1 MRHVSRVALA
11 AAGLSL
17 IWSCLPLGWTV
28 TASAG
33 PDSLVRVLPHLLKG
47 HAGRCDGDSGVTV
60 VVNFKAFH
68 GGIKIRCAP
77 GHPDNGIQA
86 LRQAGYTVKG
96 TKQTGL
102 AFVCRINRKPSPK
115 RQKCITI
122 PPANAYWAYYHAKR
136 KAKKWTYSST
146 GPLSYHP
153 PQGSIEAWAW
163 GDSRKPGITP
173 QEVRQS
179 RSASPTPRPS
189 SSNRALATMGPSSSV
204 AAAGAY
210 LSRQLRARP
219 ALDYLGYDDFGLV
232 ADAVMAL
239 DSAGLDSAQ
248 TARSISWLAG
258 GFSSYVGSGPH
269 VSAGAL
275 AKLLVVADVGGRDP
289 SSFGGHDLTRE
300 LASLMD
306 PTGRYV
312 DQPPAGDLS
321 NTFTQSLAVLGLAEA
336 DRNVPRKAVHFLLG
350 QQCGSGGA
358 AGFRLLM
365 ATKPCTDTGQA
376 DVDSTAMAVRAL
388 LAAGQSASA
397 ARGLT
402 WLEHQQ
408 TATGG
413 LAGSPPTDLVN
424 ANSTGLAL
432 AALAEG
438 NRERAAALA
447 ADYLASLQIG
457 CSVPRAVQGAVSYS
471 KRHHVQDLRHPRPT
485 QELTRSTT
493 QALIGLAVFSSD
505 ARPAADSRAACGPD
519 GGATTATTPAPTAGA
534 PVAAGAAP
542 ESGSDPWSV
551 LVPVGAVA
559 GLILVAAL
567 FWRRRHGNQLGA

>member
-1 MRHVSRVALA
+1 M
-11 AAGLSL
+11 
-17 IWSCLPLGWTV
+17 
-28 TASAG
+28 
-33 PDSLVRVLPHLLKG
+33 
-47 HAGRCDGDSGVTV
+47 TV

-68 GGIKIRCAP
+68 GRIKIRCAP

-115 RQKCITI
+115 RQKCISI
-122 PPANAYWAYYHAKR
+122 PPANAYWAYYHAK
-136 KAKKWTYSST
+136 KGAKKWTYSST

-163 GDSRKPGITP
+163 GDSRKPGISP

-179 RSASPTPRPS
+179 RAAAPTPRPS
-189 SSNRALATMGPSSSV
+189 FSGRTVATMGPRSAV
-204 AAAGAY
+204 VAAGAY

-219 ALDYLGYDDFGLV
+219 TLDYLGYDDFGLV

-248 TARSISWLAG
+248 ATLSTSRLAG
-258 GFSSYVGSGPH
+258 GFSSYVGSGSH
-269 VSAGAL
+269 VSAGGI
-275 AKLLVVADVGGRDP
+275 AKLLVVADVGGSNP

-312 DQPPAGDLS
+312 DQPPSGDLS
-321 NTFTQSLAVLGLAEA
+321 NTFSQSLAVLGLADA
-336 DRNVPRKAVHFLLG
+336 DRNVPRKAVHFLVG

-365 ATKPCTDTGQA
+365 ATRPCTDTGQA
-376 DVDSTAMAVRAL
+376 DVDSTSMAVRAL
-388 LAAGQSASA
+388 LAAGQTASA

-402 WLEHQQ
+402 WLERQQ

-438 NRERAAALA
+438 NREESAALA
-447 ADYLASLQIG
+447 ADYLASLQLG
-457 CSVPRAVQGAVSYS
+457 CSVPPAVRGAVSYS
-471 KRHHVQDLRHPRPT
+471 ERHHVQDLRHPQPS
-485 QELTRSTT
+485 QELTRSTA
-493 QALIGLAVFSSD
+493 QALIGLAVFRSG
-505 ARPAADSRAACGPD
+505 ARPAADSRAECGP
-519 GGATTATTPAPTAGA
+519 GAGATTAKTLAPTAGA
-534 PVAAGAAP
+534 SVASGSAAEPGTRLWSVFVPVA
-542 ESGSDPWSV
+542 
-551 LVPVGAVA
+551 AVA
-559 GLILVAAL
+559 GLIVVAVL
-567 FWRRRHGNQLGA
+567 FLRRRLGNHSRA

>member
-1 MRHVSRVALA
+1 MRSVSRVALA

-17 IWSCLPLGWTV
+17 IWSGLPPGWTV
-28 TASAG
+28 TTSAG
-33 PDSLVRVLPHLLKG
+33 QESLVRVLPHRLKG
-47 HAGRCDGDSGVTV
+47 HAGKCHGDSGVTV

-68 GGIKIRCAP
+68 GRIKIRCAP
-77 GHPDNGIQA
+77 GNPDNGIQA
-86 LRQAGYTVKG
+86 LRQAGYTLKG
-96 TKQTGL
+96 TKETGL

-136 KAKKWTYSST
+136 GAKKWTYSST

-179 RSASPTPRPS
+179 RSAAPAPRPS
-189 SSNRALATMGPSSSV
+189 SSGRIVATVGPSAAV
-204 AAAGAY
+204 VAAGAY

-248 TARSISWLAG
+248 TTQSSRRLAR
-258 GFSSYVGSGPH
+258 GFSSYVGSGSH

-275 AKLLVVADVGGRDP
+275 AKLLVVADGEGRDP
-289 SSFGGHDLTRE
+289 RSFGGHDLTRE

-306 PTGRYV
+306 RTGRYV
-312 DQPPAGDLS
+312 DQPPGGDLS
-321 NTFTQSLAVLGLAEA
+321 NTFTQSLAVLGLAGA
-336 DRNVPRKAVHFLLG
+336 DRNVPSKAVRFLVG

-365 ATKPCTDTGQA
+365 TTTPCTDTGRA
-376 DVDSTAMAVRAL
+376 DVDSTSMAVRAL
-388 LAAGQSASA
+388 LAAGQTASA

-402 WLEHQQ
+402 WLEQQQ
-408 TATGG
+408 TPTGG

-438 NRERAAALA
+438 NREKAAALA
-447 ADYLASLQIG
+447 ADYLASLQLG
-457 CSVPRAVQGAVSYS
+457 CSVSPAVRGAVSYS
-471 KRHHVQDLRHPRPT
+471 VRHRLQDLRHPQPT
-485 QELTRSTT
+485 QELTRSTA
-493 QALIGLAVFSSD
+493 QALIGLAVFRSD
-505 ARPAADSRAACGPD
+505 ARRAADSRAACGPD
-519 GGATTATTPAPTAGA
+519 MGASTATTPAPTAGA
-534 PVAAGAAP
+534 SVAAGSAAESGTPLWSVFVPVAA
-542 ESGSDPWSV
+542 
-551 LVPVGAVA
+551 LA
-559 GLILVAAL
+559 GLIVVAVL
-567 FWRRRHGNQLGA
+567 FLRRRLGNQSRA

>member
-1 MRHVSRVALA
+1 MHVSRVALA

-17 IWSCLPLGWTV
+17 IWSVLPLGWTA

-33 PDSLVRVLPHLLKG
+33 PESLVRVLPHRLKG
-47 HAGRCDGDSGVTV
+47 HAGKCQGSSGVTV

-102 AFVCRINRKPSPK
+102 AFVCRINGKPSPK

-179 RSASPTPRPS
+179 RSAAAPTPRPS
-189 SSNRALATMGPSSSV
+189 SSGRTVATVGPSSSV
-204 AAAGAY
+204 VAAGAY
-210 LSRQLRARP
+210 LSRQLQARP
-219 ALDYLGYDDFGLV
+219 TLDYLGYDDFGLV
-232 ADAVMAL
+232 ADVVIAL

-248 TARSISWLAG
+248 ATRSISRLAG

-300 LASLMD
+300 LASLMN

-312 DQPPAGDLS
+312 DRPAAGDLS
-321 NTFTQSLAVLGLAEA
+321 NTFTQSLAVLGLAGA
-336 DRNVPRKAVHFLLG
+336 DRNVPRMAVHFLLG

-388 LAAGQSASA
+388 FAAGQTASA

-438 NRERAAALA
+438 NREGAAALA

-457 CSVPRAVQGAVSYS
+457 CSVPPAVRGAVSYS
-471 KRHHVQDLRHPRPT
+471 QRHHVQDLRHPQPT
-485 QELTRSTT
+485 QELTRSTA
-493 QALIGLAVFSSD
+493 QALIGLAEFRSD

-519 GGATTATTPAPTAGA
+519 GGAATATTPAPTAEVS
-534 PVAAGAAP
+534 VAAGSAP
-542 ESGSDPWSV
+542 ESGSEPWSV

-559 GLILVAAL
+559 GLIVVAAL

>member
-1 MRHVSRVALA
+1 M
-11 AAGLSL
+11 
-17 IWSCLPLGWTV
+17 
-28 TASAG
+28 
-33 PDSLVRVLPHLLKG
+33 
-47 HAGRCDGDSGVTV
+47 TV

-68 GGIKIRCAP
+68 GRIKIRCAP

-96 TKQTGL
+96 TKETGL

-115 RQKCITI
+115 RQKCISI
-122 PPANAYWAYYHAKR
+122 PPANAYWAYYHAK
-136 KAKKWTYSST
+136 KGAKKWTYSST

-163 GDSRKPGITP
+163 GDSRKPGISP

-179 RSASPTPRPS
+179 RSTAPTPPT
-189 SSNRALATMGPSSSV
+189 ALRRTVTTAPAAPVV
-204 AAAGAY
+204 AGGAY

-219 ALDYLGYDDFGLV
+219 TLDYLGYDDFGLV
-232 ADAVMAL
+232 ADAVIAL

-248 TARSISWLAG
+248 TTRSTSLLATD
-258 GFSSYVGSGPH
+258 FSSYVGSGSRM
-269 VSAGAL
+269 SAGAL
-275 AKLLVVADVGGRDP
+275 AKLLVVADGEGRDP
-289 SSFGGHDLTRE
+289 RSFGGHDLTRE

-312 DQPPAGDLS
+312 DRPLGGDLS
-321 NTFTQSLAVLGLAEA
+321 NTFTQSLAVLGLADA
-336 DRNVPRKAVHFLLG
+336 DRNVPRKAVHFLVG

-365 ATKPCTDTGQA
+365 ARKPCTDSGQA
-376 DVDSTAMAVRAL
+376 DVDSTSMAVRAL
-388 LAAGQSASA
+388 LAAGQTASA

-402 WLEHQQ
+402 WLERQQ

-438 NRERAAALA
+438 NREEAAALA
-447 ADYLASLQIG
+447 ADYLASLQLG
-457 CSVPRAVQGAVSYS
+457 CSVPPAVRGGVSYS
-471 KRHHVQDLRHPRPT
+471 EHHHVQDLRHPQPN
-485 QELTRSTT
+485 QELTRSTA
-493 QALIGLAVFSSD
+493 QALIGLAAFRSG
-505 ARPAADSRAACGPD
+505 ARPAADSRAECGP
-519 GGATTATTPAPTAGA
+519 GAGATTATTSAPTAGA
-534 PVAAGAAP
+534 SVASGSAP
-542 ESGSDPWSV
+542 ESGASLWSV
-551 LVPVGAVA
+551 LVPIGTVA
-559 GLILVAAL
+559 GLIVVAVL
-567 FWRRRHGNQLGA
+567 FVRRRLGSQSRA

>member
-1 MRHVSRVALA
+1 MRSVSRAVLA
-11 AAGLSL
+11 ATFLSL
-17 IWSCLPLGWTV
+17 VCSGLPIGRIAA
-28 TASAG
+28 ASTTPPTRAVV
-33 PDSLVRVLPHLLKG
+33 DRQLG
-47 HAGRCDGDSGVTV
+47 HAGKCLGGSGVTV

-68 GGIKIRCAP
+68 GKIAIRCAP
-77 GHPDNGIQA
+77 GHPDNGIEA
-86 LRQAGYTVKG
+86 LRQADYTVKG
-96 TKQTGL
+96 TKKTGL
-102 AFVCRINRKPSPK
+102 AFVCRINRKPSPQ
-115 RQKCITI
+115 RQKCINI
-122 PPANAYWAYYHAKR
+122 PPANAYWAYYHAKHG
-136 KAKKWTYSST
+136 AKKWTYSST

-163 GDSRKPGITP
+163 GDGRKPGISP
-173 QEVRQS
+173 PKVRQS
-179 RSASPTPRPS
+179 RAASPPPRPTSSSRTLVTMRPS
-189 SSNRALATMGPSSSV
+189 SAV
-204 AAAGAY
+204 VAAGAY

-219 ALDYLGYDDFGLV
+219 TLDYLGYDDLGLV

-248 TARSISWLAG
+248 TTRSISQLAG
-258 GFSSYVGSGPH
+258 GLSSYVGSGPQ

-275 AKLLVVADVGGRDP
+275 AKLLVVADVFGRDP

-312 DQPPAGDLS
+312 DQPAAGDLS
-321 NTFTQSLAVLGLAEA
+321 NTFTQSLAVLGLADA

-388 LAAGQSASA
+388 LAAGQRASA

-438 NRERAAALA
+438 NREGAAALA
-447 ADYLASLQIG
+447 ADYLVSLQIG
-457 CSVPRAVQGAVSYS
+457 CSVPPAVRGAVSYS
-471 KRHHVQDLRHPRPT
+471 ERHHMQDLRHPQPT
-485 QELTRSTT
+485 QELTRSTA
-493 QALIGLAVFSSD
+493 QALIGLAEFRSD
-505 ARPAADSRAACGPD
+505 ARPAAASRAACGPD
-519 GGATTATTPAPTAGA
+519 RGATTATTLAPTAGA
-534 PVAAGAAP
+534 SVAAGSEP
-542 ESGSDPWSV
+542 ESGSDHWSV

-559 GLILVAAL
+559 GLIMVAAM
-567 FWRRRHGNQLGA
+567 FVRRRHGNQLRA

>member
-1 MRHVSRVALA
+1 MRSVSRVVLA
-11 AAGLSL
+11 GAGLSL
-17 IWSCLPLGWTV
+17 VCSGLPLGWAASPSEGSAPAP
-28 TASAG
+28 ASAH
-33 PDSLVRVLPHLLKG
+33 RQG
-47 HAGRCDGDSGVTV
+47 HTGKCQGGSGVTV

-68 GGIKIRCAP
+68 GKIMIRCAP

-115 RQKCITI
+115 RQKCIKI
-122 PPANAYWAYYHAKR
+122 PPANAYWAYYHAK
-136 KAKKWTYSST
+136 KGAKKWTYSSS

-163 GDSRKPGITP
+163 GDSRKPGISP

-179 RSASPTPRPS
+179 RSAVPTPRPAF
-189 SSNRALATMGPSSSV
+189 RRTVTTAPAAPVV
-204 AAAGAY
+204 AASAY

-219 ALDYLGYDDFGLV
+219 TLDYLGYDDFGLV
-232 ADAVMAL
+232 ADAVIAL

-248 TARSISWLAG
+248 TTRSTSRLAS
-258 GFSSYVGSGPH
+258 GFSSYVGSGSR

-275 AKLLVVADVGGRDP
+275 AKLLVVADGEGRDPHSFGGRD
-289 SSFGGHDLTRE
+289 LIKE
-300 LASLMD
+300 LAPLMD
-306 PTGRYV
+306 RTGRYV
-312 DQPPAGDLS
+312 DRPAGGDLS
-321 NTFTQSLAVLGLAEA
+321 NTFTQSLAVLGFA
-336 DRNVPRKAVHFLLG
+336 DANLKVPRKALQFLVG
-350 QQCGSGGA
+350 QQCGSGAA

-365 ATKPCTDTGQA
+365 TTNPCTDTGLA
-376 DVDSTAMAVRAL
+376 DVDSTSMAVRAL
-388 LAAGQSASA
+388 LAAGQTSPA

-402 WLEHQQ
+402 WLEQQQ

-438 NRERAAALA
+438 HREEAAARAAG
-447 ADYLASLQIG
+447 YLVSLQLG
-457 CSVPRAVQGAVSYS
+457 CAVPPAVQGAVSYS
-471 KRHHVQDLRHPRPT
+471 DRHHVQDLRHPQPS

-493 QALIGLAVFSSD
+493 QALIGLAVFRSG
-505 ARPAADSRAACGPD
+505 ARPRVDSPAACNPSP
-519 GGATTATTPAPTAGA
+519 GATTSGSTAGA
-534 PVAAGAAP
+534 SAAGSPA
-542 ESGSDPWSV
+542 ESGTSRSSV
-551 LVPVGAVA
+551 VLAVGAVT
-559 GLILVAAL
+559 GLIVVAVL
-567 FWRRRHGNQLGA
+567 LLRRRLAVRSRA